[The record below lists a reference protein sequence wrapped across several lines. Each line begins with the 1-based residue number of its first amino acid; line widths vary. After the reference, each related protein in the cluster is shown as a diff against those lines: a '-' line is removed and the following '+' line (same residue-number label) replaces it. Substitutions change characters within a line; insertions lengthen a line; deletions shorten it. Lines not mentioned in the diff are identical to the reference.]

1 MIYSNSN
8 ALCSYIILQILFM
21 RSGNLR
27 HALLTGSKLSSAYQE
42 LNIHLSNDVNIITAR
57 NFVIAHILVSE
68 DFDPG
73 SPADIDYLWNV
84 WYSLQWTE
92 DTRKRFLKDVQQ
104 LLSSDLTEVSRIN
117 IPDTEGIEIIKD
129 MLGSWREMAS
139 ATLIPETAKYI
150 LEERYTSF

>member
-1 MIYSNSN
+1 MH
-8 ALCSYIILQILFM
+8 
-21 RSGNLR
+21 SGDLR
-27 HALLTGSKLSSAYQE
+27 HVLLTGSKLSDAYQE
-42 LNIHLSNDVNIITAR
+42 LNIHLSNDLINIFTAR
-57 NFVIAHILVSE
+57 NFVIACILVSE

-73 SPADIDYLWNV
+73 TPADVDYLWNV

-104 LLSSDLTEVSRIN
+104 LLSADWTEVSRIN

-129 MLGSWREMAS
+129 ILNSWREISS